1 MHQALSENSNDE
13 PQGYTALGLI
23 NTHADEAKR
32 DEYPLLQVV
41 RDSGTGVLYAHEP
54 QTDLSTLGLELGDDS
69 SLSPNSRWEHTNGS
83 AYLCHGVAA
92 VAGNARQAHPILVVY
107 EDCSNGKLWGKSIKR
122 FLQGM
127 TKVSRVDGDIN
138 SGKLTPER

>member
-1 MHQALSENSNDE
+1 MHQALTEGTNGQT
-13 PQGYTALGLI
+13 QGYTALGLI

-32 DEYPLLQVV
+32 AEYPILQVV
-41 RDSGTGVLYAHEP
+41 RDQVTGRLYAHEP
-54 QTDLSTLGLELGDDS
+54 ETDLSTLGLEPGDDFG
-69 SLSPNSRWEHTNGS
+69 LIPNSRWEHTNGS

-92 VAGNARQAHPILVVY
+92 VAGGMRQAHPLLVVY

-127 TKVSRVDGDIN
+127 AQASQG
-138 SGKLTPER
+138 